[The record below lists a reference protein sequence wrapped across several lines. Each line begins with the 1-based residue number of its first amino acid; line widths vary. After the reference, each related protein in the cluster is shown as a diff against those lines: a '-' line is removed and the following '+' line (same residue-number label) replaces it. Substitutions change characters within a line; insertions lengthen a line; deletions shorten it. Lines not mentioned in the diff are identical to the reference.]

1 MQMVFQSGWVVIL
14 YVAGCISLA
23 YHLMHG
29 FQSAFRTLG
38 VHNKK
43 YIGIIQAVGYGF
55 AIIVP
60 IAFAMMPVSI
70 YLGWIQ

>member
-1 MQMVFQSGWVVIL
+1 
-14 YVAGCISLA
+14 
-23 YHLMHG
+23 MHG